1 MKIYIY
7 FSKNKIS
14 KINDVNFVKDGIA
27 RSITEAFS
35 LFETVQAS
43 DISIRCAKISNDIDV
58 FLVIDSAPLA
68 GNSETAVAM
77 NKIKETVKNIV
88 QIGRAHV

>member
-14 KINDVNFVKDGIA
+14 KINDVNFVKESIA

-35 LFETVQAS
+35 LFETFFSKRLRGIIAS
-43 DISIRCAKISNDIDV
+43 
-58 FLVIDSAPLA
+58 FLANLTAMFDTIA
-68 GNSETAVAM
+68 NSCYTE
-77 NKIKETVKNIV
+77 
-88 QIGRAHV
+88 